1 MAEISL
7 RAYQNELESLLSE
20 HRYNEVI
27 AHARHILKSQPKN
40 LRAYQQLGDALAA
53 SERWE
58 EAGSVLR
65 RALGARPQDFPTHS
79 QLARVFQNL
88 GEYDRAI
95 WHAERALDQ
104 KPSDQETIGLVR
116 ELYRA
121 HRHEEVDRLQLTA
134 AALAQQQIRGNL
146 LTEALDTLATA
157 LESSPQRIDLQLMR
171 ARALWLDGQRMDAA
185 ESALDI
191 LDRLPYAID
200 ANRIM
205 TELWLTEQR
214 PSDAQFY
221 LERLNDLD
229 PYLAH
234 QMATGEEA
242 PDDLLKLERLDY
254 SAVAQRGSEMVN
266 PEWLDTLG
274 ESGAEA
280 VDSDDGSGGLGALL
294 GIDDQEPA
302 PREEAVTEGLDDL
315 LSDEQIEALFSEL
328 VIGEPVAAVSEAQ
341 PEADETEALLS
352 SMEEQGF
359 LEAAPPEPVEDD
371 DRRLFDD
378 GDDVVEFVAHAS
390 AADDQQAAP
399 EADDERAELDDDLAD
414 LLERLDSS
422 EEDGDWMAEIQDGSL
437 ALDENDDSLEYLD
450 DFEREWVKAG
460 AEDEGGGAPWLSAA
474 MREAVDKN
482 GDGDLDLFGGDEQLQ
497 NLLKLDS
504 DTEPLHM
511 SDIEDWLTVEP
522 DGAGHEAG
530 ERSLDLEDELLHSP
544 AGDTWLDDEAAG
556 GGESLLSASDEDLN
570 QRNAELIEGWG
581 AELGD
586 DDDDDPYVD
595 WLRDDPNE
603 LDEDELGILSVAAD
617 EEAPAASDR
626 PETSVEERA
635 RAWGLDDPDQLADFV
650 EEAGGF
656 DSAPGWLNAVVPGLD
671 RENDAATGDVNEYA
685 RPMSSPGKEF
695 AWVSDLVEEETG
707 QMKAVD
713 PDEVA
718 ETPYFRFSIQPIWL
732 TTMQERSSA
741 NPAMVTG
748 LTALTLDEDIDALD
762 LENLTFDDYFNFDTP
777 TDKLDAISL
786 DEDTQRL
793 SLESLDWDDYFDL
806 ESPTE
811 KTIAITLDEDA
822 DELSYDALGVD
833 DANFDFEKAV
843 DEKQDAGTDIDFSD
857 IGLGDD
863 LIADAKQEG
872 EPPPAWLNYD
882 SLPGDDADDDDSKRN
897 RAGNQTTL

>member
-20 HRYNEVI
+20 NRHDEVI

-53 SERWE
+53 GGRWQ

-65 RALGARPQDFPTHS
+65 RALAAQPQDFHAHS
-79 QLARVFQNL
+79 QLARAYQNL
-88 GEYDRAI
+88 DEYDRAI

-121 HRHEEVDRLQLTA
+121 HRNEEIDRLQLTA

-146 LTEALDTLATA
+146 LAEALDTLATA
-157 LESSPQRIDLQLMR
+157 LAGSPQRIDLQLLR

-191 LDRLPYAID
+191 LDRLPYAVD

-214 PSDAQFY
+214 PSDAQTF
-221 LERLNDLD
+221 LERINDLD

-254 SAVAQRGSEMVN
+254 SALAQRRSEIVN
-266 PEWLDTLG
+266 PEWLDSLG
-274 ESGAEA
+274 ESRAEA
-280 VDSDDGSGGLGALL
+280 ADGDDGSGGLGALL
-294 GIDDQEPA
+294 GIDEQEPA
-302 PREEAVTEGLDDL
+302 PQEEAVTEGLDDL

-328 VIGEPVAAVSEAQ
+328 VIGEPVAAVREAQ
-341 PEADETEALLS
+341 REEDETEALLT
-352 SMEEQGF
+352 SMEERGF
-359 LEAAPPEPVEDD
+359 LDAAPPDPVDD
-371 DRRLFDD
+371 DGLQLFDEH
-378 GDDVVEFVAHAS
+378 DDVVEFVAHAS
-390 AADDQQAAP
+390 AAADQQAEAA
-399 EADDERAELDDDLAD
+399 ADDERAELDDDLAD

-422 EEDGDWMAEIQDGSL
+422 EEDADWMAEIQGGGL
-437 ALDENDDSLEYLD
+437 AQEGDDESLEYLD

-460 AEDEGGGAPWLSAA
+460 TEDDGGGAPWLSAA
-474 MREAVDKN
+474 MREAMDKD
-482 GDGDLDLFGGDEQLQ
+482 GAGDMDLFDGDEPLR
-497 NLLKLDS
+497 NLLSLDS

-511 SDIEDWLTVEP
+511 SDIEDWLAVEP
-522 DGAGHEAG
+522 DGAADESS
-530 ERSLDLEDELLHSP
+530 EPSLDLDDDLLHSP
-544 AGDTWLDDEAAG
+544 PGDNWLDDEEAG
-556 GGESLLSASDEDLN
+556 GGESPLSASGEDPN

-586 DDDDDPYVD
+586 DDDDPYVD
-595 WLRDDPNE
+595 WLLDDPNE
-603 LDEDELGILSVAAD
+603 LNDDELGILSVPDEAEAA
-617 EEAPAASDR
+617 AASDR
-626 PETSVEERA
+626 PDASAEKRA

-650 EEAGGF
+650 EEAGRF

-685 RPMSSPGKEF
+685 RPMSSKGVEF

-713 PDEVA
+713 PVEDA
-718 ETPYFRFSIQPIWL
+718 ETPYFRFGNQPAWL
-732 TTMQERSSA
+732 TSMQERAGA
-741 NPAMVTG
+741 NPALATG
-748 LTALTLDEDIDALD
+748 LTALSLDEDIEALD
-762 LENLTFDDYFNFDTP
+762 LEDLTFDDYFNFDTP

-793 SLESLDWDDYFDL
+793 SLASLDWDDYFDL

-811 KTIAITLDEDA
+811 KTIAITLDESA
-822 DELSYDALGVD
+822 DDLKYDALGVD
-833 DANFDFEKAV
+833 DADFEFEKAA
-843 DEKQDAGTDIDFSD
+843 DETRDAGAEIDFSD

-863 LIADAKQEG
+863 LIADATREA

-882 SLPGDDADDDDSKRN
+882 SLPGDDADDDDPKRN

>member
-20 HRYNEVI
+20 SRHDEVI

-53 SERWE
+53 GGRWQE
-58 EAGSVLR
+58 VGSVLR
-65 RALGARPQDFPTHS
+65 RALAAQPQDFHAHS
-79 QLARVFQNL
+79 QLARAYQNL

-104 KPSDQETIGLVR
+104 KPSDQEAIGRVR

-121 HRHEEVDRLQLTA
+121 HRNEEIDRLQLTA

-146 LTEALDTLATA
+146 LTEALGTLATA
-157 LESSPQRIDLQLMR
+157 LERSPQRVDLQLLR

-214 PSDAQFY
+214 PSDAQTF
-221 LERLNDLD
+221 LERINELD
-229 PYLAH
+229 PYLAYL
-234 QMATGEEA
+234 MATGEEA
-242 PDDLLKLERLDY
+242 PEDLLKLERLDY
-254 SAVAQRGSEMVN
+254 SALAQRGSEIVN
-266 PEWLDTLG
+266 PAWLDSLG
-274 ESGAEA
+274 ESRAKAAEA
-280 VDSDDGSGGLGALL
+280 DDSSGGLGALL

-302 PREEAVTEGLDDL
+302 PRDEAVTEGLDDL

-328 VIGEPVAAVSEAQ
+328 VIGEPVAAVREAQ
-341 PEADETEALLS
+341 MEEDESEALLT
-352 SMEEQGF
+352 SMEERGF
-359 LEAAPPEPVEDD
+359 LESAKPDPVEDD
-371 DRRLFDD
+371 DWPIFDD
-378 GDDVVEFVAHAS
+378 QNDVVEFVAHAS
-390 AADDQQAAP
+390 AADDQQAEPA
-399 EADDERAELDDDLAD
+399 ANDERAELDDDLAD

-422 EEDGDWMAEIQDGSL
+422 EEDGDWMVEIQGGSL
-437 ALDENDDSLEYLD
+437 APEGDDESLEYLD

-460 AEDEGGGAPWLSAA
+460 TEDDGGAPWLSAA
-474 MREAVDKN
+474 MREAIDKD
-482 GDGDLDLFGGDEQLQ
+482 GDGDLDLFDGDEPLR
-497 NLLKLDS
+497 NLLNLDS

-511 SDIEDWLTVEP
+511 SDIEDWLAVEP
-522 DGAGHEAG
+522 NGAADESG
-530 ERSLDLEDELLHSP
+530 ERSLDLDDELLHSP
-544 AGDTWLDDEAAG
+544 PADSWLDDDEAG
-556 GGESLLSASDEDLN
+556 GGEPLLSASGEDPN
-570 QRNAELIEGWG
+570 QRNAELIEDWG

-595 WLRDDPNE
+595 WLLDDPNE
-603 LDEDELGILSVAAD
+603 LNDDELGILSVSAEDEAA
-617 EEAPAASDR
+617 AAASDR
-626 PETSVEERA
+626 RNASAEERA

-671 RENDAATGDVNEYA
+671 RENDAATGDVNAYA
-685 RPMSSPGKEF
+685 RPMSSKGVEF

-713 PDEVA
+713 PDEDA
-718 ETPYFRFSIQPIWL
+718 ETPYFRFSNQPAWL
-732 TTMQERSSA
+732 TSEQERAGA
-741 NPAMVTG
+741 NPALATG
-748 LTALTLDEDIDALD
+748 LTALSLDEDIEALD
-762 LENLTFDDYFNFDTP
+762 LEDLTFDDYFNFDTP

-793 SLESLDWDDYFDL
+793 SLASLDWDDYFDL

-811 KTIAITLDEDA
+811 KTIAITLDEAA
-822 DELSYDALGVD
+822 DDIKYDALGVD
-833 DANFDFEKAV
+833 DADFEFEEAV
-843 DEKQDAGTDIDFSD
+843 DETRDAGADIDFSD

-863 LIADAKQEG
+863 LIADAKREA

-882 SLPGDDADDDDSKRN
+882 SLPGDDADDDDPKRN
-897 RAGNQTTL
+897 RAGDQTTL

>member
-7 RAYQNELESLLSE
+7 RAYHNELESLLSE
-20 HRYNEVI
+20 NRYAEVI

-40 LRAYQQLGDALAA
+40 LRAYQQLGDALVA
-53 SERWE
+53 SGRWE

-65 RALGARPQDFPTHS
+65 RALGAQPQDFHAHA
-79 QLARVFQNL
+79 QLARAFQNL

-104 KPSDQETIGLVR
+104 KPNDQETIARVR

-121 HRHEEVDRLQLTA
+121 HRNEEIDRLQLTA

-146 LTEALDTLATA
+146 LAEALDTLATA
-157 LESSPQRIDLQLMR
+157 LEGSPERIDLQLLR

-185 ESALDI
+185 ETALDI

-214 PSDAQFY
+214 PSDAQSY
-221 LERLNDLD
+221 LERINDLD

-242 PDDLLKLERLDY
+242 PEDLLKLERLDH
-254 SAVAQRGSEMVN
+254 SAVAQRGSEIVN

-274 ESGAEA
+274 ETRDESAET
-280 VDSDDGSGGLGALL
+280 DDGGGGLGALL

-302 PREEAVTEGLDDL
+302 PPEEAVTDGLDDL
-315 LSDEQIEALFSEL
+315 LSDAQIEELFSEL

-341 PEADETEALLS
+341 PAADETEALLT

-359 LEAAPPEPVEDD
+359 LGAAPSDPVAEDD
-371 DRRLFDD
+371 RPLFDD
-378 GDDVVEFVAHAS
+378 HDDVVEFVAHAS
-390 AADDQQAAP
+390 PADDQRAES

-422 EEDGDWMAEIQDGSL
+422 EEDDDWMAEIQGGSQ
-437 ALDENDDSLEYLD
+437 ALEGEGESLEYLD

-460 AEDEGGGAPWLSAA
+460 TEDEGGGAPWLSAA
-474 MREAVDKN
+474 MRETMDNN
-482 GDGDLDLFGGDEQLQ
+482 GDGDLDLFGGDEQLH
-497 NLLKLDS
+497 NLLNLDS

-511 SDIEDWLTVEP
+511 SDMEDWLTVEP
-522 DGAGHEAG
+522 DGPADEAG
-530 ERSLDLEDELLHSP
+530 ARLPDLEDELLHSP
-544 AGDTWLDDEAAG
+544 PADSWLDGDEPGSA
-556 GGESLLSASDEDLN
+556 ESLLKAGDEDPN
-570 QRNAELIEGWG
+570 QTNAELIEGWG

-586 DDDDDPYVD
+586 DDDDPYVD
-595 WLRDDPNE
+595 WLLDDPNE
-603 LDEDELGILSVAAD
+603 LNDDELGILS
-617 EEAPAASDR
+617 APADDEAAAAPDR
-626 PETSVEERA
+626 PQASAEERA

-650 EEAGGF
+650 EEAGSF
-656 DSAPGWLNAVVPGLD
+656 DSAPDWLNAVVPGLD

-695 AWVSDLVEEETG
+695 AWVSDLVDEETG

-713 PDEVA
+713 PDEAA
-718 ETPYFRFSIQPIWL
+718 ETPYFRFSNQPAWL
-732 TTMQERSSA
+732 AAMQERSGA
-741 NPAMVTG
+741 NPALATG
-748 LTALTLDEDIDALD
+748 LTALSLDEDIDALD
-762 LENLTFDDYFNFDTP
+762 LEDLTFDDYFNFDTP

-793 SLESLDWDDYFDL
+793 SLASLDWDDYFDL

-811 KTIAITLDEDA
+811 KTIAITLDEAA
-822 DELSYDALGVD
+822 DDVEFDALGVD
-833 DANFDFEKAV
+833 DADFNFEEED
-843 DEKQDAGTDIDFSD
+843 DETQDAGIDFND
-857 IGLGDD
+857 VGLDDD
-863 LIADAKQEG
+863 LIADAKQEV

-882 SLPGDDADDDDSKRN
+882 SLAGDDADDDDPKRN
-897 RAGNQTTL
+897 RAGDQTTL